1 LIAGGASAN
10 AAATGVTALRI
21 AAAMGN
27 AIMLK
32 DLIAAG
38 APLNERDSQGRTA
51 LTLARSG
58 KHAEA
63 AKVLEAAGATE

>member
-1 LIAGGASAN
+1 
-10 AAATGVTALRI
+10 
-21 AAAMGN
+21 MGN

-51 LTLARSG
+51 LTLARSA